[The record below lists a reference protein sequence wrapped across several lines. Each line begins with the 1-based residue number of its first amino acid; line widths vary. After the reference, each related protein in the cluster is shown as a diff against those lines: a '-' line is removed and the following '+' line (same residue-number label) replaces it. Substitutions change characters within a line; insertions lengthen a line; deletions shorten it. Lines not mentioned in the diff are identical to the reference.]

1 MDISFSPNKST
12 HRNHHQHAQHN
23 HHEPDIVKTTGAT
36 RSSSRTA
43 TRLATTPQTHLS
55 NLIEPNPHT
64 CDRCGKIYK
73 SGPALGGHKKYCGK
87 QINQLH
93 IHQPKISV
101 DSENLSGLALIC
113 SIVHPVQPTTS
124 TSSSIVPLSQ
134 PNKQTFTAEE
144 TTCPHCS
151 FVFARPGGLAKHLKK
166 NVCLHKNL
174 QLHEATRN
182 NISTINIIN
191 IKHQEDSS
199 SGEED
204 VSDDDEEGYKN
215 LEHSI
220 ATVLKSEQCTTAVK
234 DRNRLYRRFQNE
246 AVNFNHN
253 NFNNNNGKYSK
264 RHRSNV
270 AVIIVKIV
278 FISAFLF
285 YCLLLNH
292 SFQTNPNK
300 ITRAM

>member
-1 MDISFSPNKST
+1 MRISINPNKFT

-23 HHEPDIVKTTGAT
+23 NHHEPDIAKTTGSSQS
-36 RSSSRTA
+36 SSSRSA
-43 TRLATTPQTHLS
+43 NLATNPQTHLS
-55 NLIEPNPHT
+55 DLMHPTSHT
-64 CDRCGKIYK
+64 CNRCGKTYK

-166 NVCLHKNL
+166 NDTVPQPL
-174 QLHEATRN
+174 QPTEPTEPAVYRLISQRTIDKTR
-182 NISTINIIN
+182 
-191 IKHQEDSS
+191 
-199 SGEED
+199 
-204 VSDDDEEGYKN
+204 
-215 LEHSI
+215 
-220 ATVLKSEQCTTAVK
+220 
-234 DRNRLYRRFQNE
+234 RMR
-246 AVNFNHN
+246 
-253 NFNNNNGKYSK
+253 
-264 RHRSNV
+264 
-270 AVIIVKIV
+270 
-278 FISAFLF
+278 
-285 YCLLLNH
+285 
-292 SFQTNPNK
+292 
-300 ITRAM
+300 

>member
-1 MDISFSPNKST
+1 MKSHLTRITRRKTIDPRRKHIYPIQRTKQTTMDISFSPNKST

-64 CDRCGKIYK
+64 CDRCGKTYK

-174 QLHEATRN
+174 QLHEAIRN

-191 IKHQEDSS
+191 IKHKEDSS
-199 SGEED
+199 SG
-204 VSDDDEEGYKN
+204 
-215 LEHSI
+215 
-220 ATVLKSEQCTTAVK
+220 
-234 DRNRLYRRFQNE
+234 RRYF
-246 AVNFNHN
+246 
-253 NFNNNNGKYSK
+253 
-264 RHRSNV
+264 RWRRRR
-270 AVIIVKIV
+270 I
-278 FISAFLF
+278 
-285 YCLLLNH
+285 
-292 SFQTNPNK
+292 
-300 ITRAM
+300 